1 MKSPLSRR
9 VMILGAITLA
19 CVELIATLVGDR
31 GYLQVRR
38 RRAAW
43 EDLAAQ
49 VTTMQQENDALLTQI
64 RALRTD
70 PTTVERLAREQL
82 GYAKPG
88 EVIYL
93 FPR

>member
-1 MKSPLSRR
+1 MTASLPRR
-9 VMILGAITLA
+9 VMILAATALA
-19 CVELIATLVGDR
+19 AAELIATLVGDR

-38 RRAAW
+38 RRAARQ
-43 EDLAAQ
+43 ELAAQ
-49 VTTMQQENDALLTQI
+49 VAVMQKENDALLEEI

-82 GYAKPG
+82 GYARPG